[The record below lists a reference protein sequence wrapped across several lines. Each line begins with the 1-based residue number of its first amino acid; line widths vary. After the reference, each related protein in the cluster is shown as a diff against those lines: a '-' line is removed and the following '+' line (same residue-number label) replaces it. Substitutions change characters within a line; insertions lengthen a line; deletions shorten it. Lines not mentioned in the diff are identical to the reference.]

1 MLKMLPALAALAAAS
16 ALLVPTVSKAQDTR
30 STRVSYA
37 DLDLASAAGQ
47 DVLQKRIAYGA
58 MIVCDGGFYDATEM
72 PLALACRSDAI
83 AGAEPAFKAAVAAA
97 TLHPSVTV
105 GVGAALIVSRP

>member
-1 MLKMLPALAALAAAS
+1 
-16 ALLVPTVSKAQDTR
+16 VPTVSKAADTR

-37 DLDLASAAGQ
+37 DLDLSSAVGQ
-47 DVLQKRIAYGA
+47 DILQRRIAYGA

-72 PLALACRSDAI
+72 PLALACRNDAI
-83 AGAEPAFKAAVAAA
+83 AGAEPAYKAAVAAA

-105 GVGAALIVSRP
+105 GMGAALIVSRP